1 MLAYLEHF
9 VHEKD
14 AESRQDDEVA
24 SLSRAL
30 ELQASIDELGPTG
43 IASKDFGGIK
53 SVKPLAMIRPSSA
66 VDVAR
71 VVKAA
76 AASPS
81 LTVAARG
88 NGHSVNGQAMAEK
101 GLVLDMRALEEPFE
115 IVWIEGTA
123 YLDVSG
129 GALWED
135 VLKRCVSEVG
145 LAPRS
150 WTDYLGLTVGGTLSY
165 AGVSGQTF
173 RYGPQ
178 TSNVTELE
186 VVTGKGE
193 TLCCSLTQNSELFFG
208 ALGGL
213 GQLGII
219 TRARVVLQQAPDMVR
234 WIRVVYSEFEEYAGD
249 AELLVEEVEECFDY
263 VEGFVLV
270 NSDDPA
276 NGWPT
281 VRLDPEQVFDP
292 IHIPSTVGPVL
303 YCLELGLHYGKAD
316 DPSRG
321 RVDMASLLEVDVDR
335 LLGRLRFIPGLKFQ
349 TDVSYTE
356 FLLRVKR
363 VEEHAK
369 ASGTWDAPHPWLN
382 LFVSKSDIVDFD
394 REVFKKILKDG
405 VDGPILVYPLLRTK
419 IDKNICSA
427 KRITVIPELYGFYI
441 RDLKFDG
448 AFRGGGIWFFEG
460 PHEHSG
466 WDNRQSVVVPDSD
479 IFYIVALLRFSPPPP
494 KGPPPELLVAQ
505 NNEIIQ
511 FCTSRGLDFK
521 LYFPH
526 YHSRED
532 WMKHF
537 GKQWTRF
544 VERKAN
550 FDPMAILAPGQRIFS
565 RTSQP
570 RPIT

>member
-321 RVDMASLLEVDVDR
+321 RVDMDVDR

-419 IDKNICSA
+419 
-427 KRITVIPELYGFYI
+427 
-441 RDLKFDG
+441 
-448 AFRGGGIWFFEG
+448 
-460 PHEHSG
+460 

>member
-1 MLAYLEHF
+1 MPNFTWKKKQKNCTLLRVYANFVWSQQITSSLPKMLAYLEHF

-193 TLCCSLTQNSELFFG
+193 TLCCSPTQNSELFFG

-292 IHIPSTVGPVL
+292 IHIPSNVGPVL

-316 DPSRG
+316 DLSRG
-321 RVDMASLLEVDVDR
+321 RVDMDVDR

-382 LFVSKSDIVDFD
+382 LFVSKSDIVDFN

-419 IDKNICSA
+419 
-427 KRITVIPELYGFYI
+427 
-441 RDLKFDG
+441 
-448 AFRGGGIWFFEG
+448 
-460 PHEHSG
+460 

-570 RPIT
+570 RHIT